1 MKRKTIYIMV
11 ATAIAALSLTS
22 CIKDTLYH
30 TPHPDKG
37 CVMVSAD
44 FSARSASADA
54 PAEYMLRC
62 GTATPYTMPSAKEA
76 NYPEFL
82 LPANYTFTAW
92 NRCAKMSEADGT
104 ISVERNASG
113 EIEPMPGY
121 LFTAR
126 HEAEVIKDDT
136 LRIALPMAQRTRDVQ
151 FELTVTEGNPE
162 LIASVGGTLSGIA
175 AAFSLAEQNVA
186 GNAAT
191 TRIAFVREGDKIKAA
206 ARLLGV
212 IGTAQS
218 LELEVR
224 FTDRADIH
232 RATVDLSA
240 ALARFDDDMT
250 TTRMITGDLATPI
263 GMDLTATITDWKNIK
278 GDADAELQ

>member
-1 MKRKTIYIMV
+1 MV

-22 CIKDTLYH
+22 CIKDTLYN
-30 TPHPDKG
+30 TPHPNKG
-37 CVMVSAD
+37 CVVVSAD
-44 FSARSASADA
+44 FSNRSTNADM
-54 PAEYMLRC
+54 PAEYILFC
-62 GTATPYTMPSAKEA
+62 GNGTAYTMLSAKAE

-82 LPANYTFTAW
+82 AHGNHAFTAW

-104 ISVERNASG
+104 ISVERSASG

-121 LFTAR
+121 LFTAK
-126 HEAEVIKDDT
+126 HEADVIKDDT
-136 LRIALPMAQRTRDVQ
+136 IRITLPMVQRTRDVQ

-175 AAFSLAEQNVA
+175 AKFGLAEQKVT
-186 GNAAT
+186 GNAAST
-191 TRIAFVREGDKIKAA
+191 HIAFVREGNKIKAN

-232 RATVDLSA
+232 RATVDLTA
-240 ALARFDDDMT
+240 ALSRFDDDMT
-250 TTRMITGDLATPI
+250 TTRVVTGNLETPT
-263 GMDLTATITDWKNIK
+263 GMDLTATITDWKNMK
-278 GDADAELQ
+278 GDDADAKL